1 MISIKYTQLWVH
13 DQDAALD
20 FYTNKVGFELREDV
34 TVAEMGDFRWLSV
47 GPANQPDVSI
57 VLMAIPGPPI
67 MDTDSNKAV
76 HELMAKG
83 FAGTV
88 FLISDDVMKD
98 YDELSRARRRVHRGA
113 DPTSVRPG
121 HCVPRSVR
129 QQHPHRP
136 SLIPSSGEGRKR
148 CAGSYS
154 PTVPSSSSRTASACP
169 ACRAVSLSRC
179 SRTHRRSVPGS
190 VRQGVLSSV
199 RRTISSVRRARS
211 A

>member
-67 MDTDSNKAV
+67 MDTDSNKAI

-98 YDELSRARRRVHRGA
+98 YDELSARGVEFIEEPTQRPYGLDTAFR
-113 DPTSVRPG
+113 DP
-121 HCVPRSVR
+121 
-129 QQHPHRP
+129 
-136 SLIPSSGEGRKR
+136 SGNNIRI
-148 CAGSYS
+148 AQ
-154 PTVPSSSSRTASACP
+154 A
-169 ACRAVSLSRC
+169 
-179 SRTHRRSVPGS
+179 
-190 VRQGVLSSV
+190 
-199 RRTISSVRRARS
+199 
-211 A
+211 